1 MNVFY
6 LSNSRIFFYANSLFF
21 VNNFGVIEIKLPALS
36 NLCFYCNQS
45 YLVIKGNSDIKNYP
59 LVDNFLKKVAQILDA
74 VKFEFT
80 NKLALF
86 GVGFKSWG
94 CKIKDGFR
102 FIILKVGLSKDVV
115 IKVPFA
121 VKVIILKPT
130 LILFKSLDKDILNQ
144 YVSFLRSLKAPD
156 SYKGKGLRYAYEI
169 VVLKPG
175 KT

>member
-6 LSNSRIFFYANSLFF
+6 LSNSRVFFYTNSLFF
-21 VNNFGVIEIKLPALS
+21 VNNFGVIKINLPVLS
-36 NLCFYCNQS
+36 NLYFYCGQS
-45 YLVIKGNSDIKNYP
+45 YLMINSNVDIKNYP
-59 LVDNFLKKVAQILDA
+59 LVNDFLKKVAKTIDA

-80 NKLALF
+80 NKLVLY
-86 GVGFKSWG
+86 GVGFKSWD

-102 FIILKVGLSKDVV
+102 FIILKVGLSRDVA

-121 VKVIILKPT
+121 IKVIILKPT

-156 SYKGKGLRYAYEI
+156 LYKGKGLRYAYEI
-169 VVLKPG
+169 AVLKPG
-175 KT
+175 KS